1 MPNKVYKRNI
11 FQRIFGICATKP
23 PSDDGCWSYEDGKV
37 VIDLDRTP
45 ELAGI
50 GGAIRLEENGLPDR
64 VLVFKGD
71 DSQYHA
77 FQNSCPHAKRRL
89 DPMPGTNQ
97 VQCCS
102 VGQSTFDY
110 NGKLISGS
118 AEGDVKTYPVSIEGN
133 KLIVLL

>member
-1 MPNKVYKRNI
+1 MSLKVYKRNI

-23 PSDDGCWSYEDGKV
+23 PSDDGCWSFNDGKV

-45 ELAGI
+45 ELAQI
-50 GGAIRLEENGLPDR
+50 SGAIRLEEKGLLDG

-71 DSQYHA
+71 DNQYYA

-97 VQCCS
+97 VRCCS

-110 NGKLISGS
+110 SGRLISGS
-118 AEGDVKTYPVSIEGN
+118 AEGDVKTFAVSLEGN
-133 KLIVLL
+133 KLVVSL

>member
-1 MPNKVYKRNI
+1 MPDKVYRRNI
-11 FQRIFGICATKP
+11 FQRIFGICATNP
-23 PSDDGCWSYEDGKV
+23 PSDEGCWDFKDGKV
-37 VIDLDRTP
+37 IIDLDRTP

-50 GGAIRLEENGLPDR
+50 GGAIRLEENGLPDQ
-64 VLVFKGD
+64 VLVFKGN

-89 DPMPGTNQ
+89 DPIPGTNQ

-102 VGQSTFDY
+102 MGQSTFDY

-118 AEGDVKTYPVSIEGN
+118 AEGDVKTYPVTIEGN
-133 KLIVLL
+133 TLVILL